1 MSDRRLWLAESCP
14 FCHAR
19 SGLRCQIGGYDGK
32 PARLLHAARGWRQ
45 RPCPTCKAQPGEP
58 CHTPGGRKASQPHA
72 VRLARARRELLGDE
86 QVWQELERWG
96 ACRALVRFSGGGGS
110 PGSIAAV
117 TLEGDGDE
125 LARWE
130 GGSGEL
136 AEALAGP
143 IWGRYALFRGHPRI
157 TGLLQWDV
165 REREVLVAGKRGEQA
180 LAEVLSAPRQ
190 LSRAPVTPVICSVP
204 EDMSPGSSGVRAE
217 RERSGTAA
225 GVSQAPR
232 SCARCDGPLPVGLRR
247 EARYCSKR
255 CRQASSRERLK
266 DRPSSPPP
274 VVLEKCVWCGGPMPE
289 GLRAEAQFCSKRC
302 RQASSRHTLRAR
314 RASSAGS
321 GPDET
326 LAAAAT
332 PTAKARSRND

>member
-1 MSDRRLWLAESCP
+1 VSDRRLWLAESCP

-19 SGLRCQIGGYDGK
+19 SGLRCQIGGYGGK

-45 RPCPTCKAQPGEP
+45 RPCPTC
-58 CHTPGGRKASQPHA
+58 RPHA

-86 QVWQELERWG
+86 QVWQELEQWG

-190 LSRAPVTPVICSVP
+190 LSRAPVTPVISSVP
-204 EDMSPGSSGVRAE
+204 EGMSPGSSGVRAE

>member
-1 MSDRRLWLAESCP
+1 VSDRRLWLAEPCP
-14 FCHAR
+14 FCHAL
-19 SGLRCQIGGYDGK
+19 SGLRCQTSRYGGK

-45 RPCPTCKAQPGEP
+45 RRCPTCKAQPGEP
-58 CHTPGGRKASQPHA
+58 CHTPVGRKASQPHT
-72 VRLARARRELLGDE
+72 VRLARASRELLGDE
-86 QVWQELERWG
+86 QVWQELEQWG

-136 AEALAGP
+136 AEALADP

-165 REREVLVAGKRGEQA
+165 REREVLVAGKRGDRA
-180 LAEVLSAPRQ
+180 LAEVVSAPRQ
-190 LSRAPVTPVICSVP
+190 LSRAPVTPVI
-204 EDMSPGSSGVRAE
+204 SGVPRDTP
-217 RERSGTAA
+217 STAA

-232 SCARCDGPLPVGLRR
+232 SCARCAGPLAVGLRP

-274 VVLEKCVWCGGPMPE
+274 VVLEKCAWCEGPMRE

-302 RQASSRHTLRAR
+302 RQASSRHTLRSR
-314 RASSAGS
+314 RPSSAGS
-321 GPDET
+321 GSDET
-326 LAAAAT
+326 PAARTT
-332 PTAKARSRND
+332 PKAKARSRND